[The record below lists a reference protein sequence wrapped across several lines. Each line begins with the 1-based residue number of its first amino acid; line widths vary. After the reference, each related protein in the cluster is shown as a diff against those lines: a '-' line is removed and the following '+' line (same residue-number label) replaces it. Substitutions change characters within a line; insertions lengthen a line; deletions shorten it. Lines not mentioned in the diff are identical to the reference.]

1 MKSCIGSDAETR
13 TGATFISVTRFVIGF
28 HPSDTAAEV
37 RGTVQGEQSA
47 LVRDCQFQTRDFG
60 KVVCHSPLVL
70 KRQSMSRCL
79 ESAS

>member
-1 MKSCIGSDAETR
+1 MKSCVGSNAETR
-13 TGATFISVTRFVIGF
+13 TGTMFIGVMCFVMGF

-47 LVRDCQFQTRDFG
+47 LVRDCQFQTCDFG

-79 ESAS
+79 VSAS